1 MAGVRI
7 DGSDGTSSNG
17 GTTSTAAYGFWVSH
31 LVFKDTTVDAAMTG
45 LTWSGRIIMR
55 VPGDNSFFS
64 AMNYPQTTDGDGVID
79 LYDYCPA
86 LPGSATCN
94 GCPPD
99 LCCAGDISH
108 NGRVDGIDLGM
119 LLAQWGPCTSDCAAD
134 ITGDGLVDD
143 ADLGIL
149 LHDWAHCP
157 G

>member
-1 MAGVRI
+1 
-7 DGSDGTSSNG
+7 
-17 GTTSTAAYGFWVSH
+17 
-31 LVFKDTTVDAAMTG
+31 
-45 LTWSGRIIMR
+45 MR
-55 VPGDNSFFS
+55 VPGDSSFFS
-64 AMNYPQTTDGDGVID
+64 AMSYPQTTDTDGDGVID

-108 NGRVDGIDLGM
+108 NGQVDGIDLGI
-119 LLAQWGPCTSDCAAD
+119 LLAQWGPCKNDCAAD
-134 ITGDGLVDD
+134 ITGDGLVDG

>member
-1 MAGVRI
+1 M
-7 DGSDGTSSNG
+7 
-17 GTTSTAAYGFWVSH
+17 
-31 LVFKDTTVDAAMTG
+31 VFKDTTVDAAMTG
-45 LTWSGRIIMR
+45 LTWSGRVSMHM
-55 VPGDNSFFS
+55 PGGNVFS
-64 AMNYPQTTDGDGVID
+64 AISYQSTVDTDGDGVTD
-79 LYDYCPA
+79 LHDYCPT
-86 LPGSATCN
+86 LPGSAACN

-119 LLAQWGPCTSDCAAD
+119 LLAQWGPCTSNCAAD
-134 ITGDGLVDD
+134 ITGDGLVDG